1 MDLLLGDPTKAEKE
15 LDWVREYDLKELVKD
30 MLEYDLKEC
39 QKNLYL
45 QDGGYILRNFYE

>member
-1 MDLLLGDPTKAEKE
+1 MVRIDECYFRFIEVDLFLGDFIKVEKE

-39 QKNLYL
+39 
-45 QDGGYILRNFYE
+45 

>member
-1 MDLLLGDPTKAEKE
+1 
-15 LDWVREYDLKELVKD
+15 WVREYDLKELVKD